1 MTLCCVPQVLDQ
13 EERDVP
19 AAGSETETER
29 RKDENGSWGAAVQYS
44 LVEHTQHRL
53 TEQHCDNEI
62 WALKLER
69 RATTNLTAGWE
80 NFGKEKVVD
89 NWEDRSD
96 TVNEPVAEAEARPG
110 ES

>member
-1 MTLCCVPQVLDQ
+1 MK
-13 EERDVP
+13 
-19 AAGSETETER
+19 R
-29 RKDENGSWGAAVQYS
+29 RRRGGRTRTGLAGAAVQHS
-44 LVEHTQHRL
+44 LVEKHRL

-96 TVNEPVAEAEARPG
+96 TVNEPVAAAEARPG

>member
-1 MTLCCVPQVLDQ
+1 ML
-13 EERDVP
+13 
-19 AAGSETETER
+19 
-29 RKDENGSWGAAVQYS
+29 
-44 LVEHTQHRL
+44 EHTQHRL

-96 TVNEPVAEAEARPG
+96 TVNEPVAAAEARPG